1 MLGTIFSIC
10 VTGLWVMVVVGTVK
24 KAIWGELIFAPCLK
38 DLEGAEREAKE
49 HFEKRGKEE
58 EREKN
63 SKGNDIDGNESING
77 DGDVQKRTGCPLGNN
92 LSPV

>member
-49 HFEKRGKEE
+49 HFEKRGKKE
-58 EREKN
+58 ERETN
-63 SKGNDIDGNESING
+63 SKGDNIDEMKVSIG
-77 DGDVQKRTGCPLGNN
+77 TGMSRRGRDVLWGII
-92 LSPV
+92 